1 MPMSGKTRI
10 GIAKLPY
17 SGQFGLRERSDSVEV
32 IDSSLGK
39 LLGELG
45 CEVVGSKTAEL
56 TPEDSKQYGAQ
67 NRLGL
72 ASAHL
77 AEIVSGYVRGGVFP
91 LGLLQ
96 NCNGLMGMLAGLQR
110 SGPGRKPLRVG
121 LVYIDAHGDF
131 NTPETSLSGMLG
143 GMPVAVSCG
152 LCLERLRRTCGLD
165 PPLPTKYIT
174 MVGVRDTDPYEQELI
189 DRSDIEHVTVD
200 EVKRLSPAIDME
212 MERLATFVDLIYVHV
227 DMDVLDPPEVPG
239 HGLPVEGGPSSLE
252 LAEALEVM
260 FEHPKAASFGVA
272 SYPSERDPGGV
283 SLKAVHNLI
292 GGVVRGVKNRED

>member
-1 MPMSGKTRI
+1 MSGKTRI

-17 SGQFGLRERSDSVEV
+17 GGQFGLRERSDSVDV
-32 IDSSLGK
+32 IESSLEELFDG
-39 LLGELG
+39 LG
-45 CEVVGSKTAEL
+45 CEVVESKTAEL
-56 TPEDSKQYGAQ
+56 TPEDGRQYGAQ
-67 NRLGL
+67 NRFGL

-77 AEIVSGYVRGGVFP
+77 AGIVTGYIREGVFP

-110 SGPGRKPLRVG
+110 SSTGWKPLRVG

-165 PPLPTKYIT
+165 PPLPTKYVT
-174 MVGVRDTDPYEQELI
+174 MVGVRDTDPLEQELI
-189 DRSDIEHVTVD
+189 DRSDVEQITVD

-212 MERLATFVDLIYVHV
+212 MERLATLTDLIYVHV

-239 HGLPVEGGPSSLE
+239 HGLPVEGGPTSLE

-260 FEHPKAASFGVA
+260 FEHPKAASFGLA

-283 SLKAVHNLI
+283 SLKAVNNLI
-292 GGVVRGVKNRED
+292 GGVVRGLRNRED

>member
-1 MPMSGKTRI
+1 MPMSDKTRI

-17 SGQFGLRERSDSVEV
+17 GGQFGLRERSDSVDV
-32 IDSSLGK
+32 IESSLEELFDG
-39 LLGELG
+39 LG
-45 CEVVGSKTAEL
+45 CEVVESKTAEL
-56 TPEDSKQYGAQ
+56 TPEDGRQYGAQ
-67 NRLGL
+67 NRFGL

-77 AEIVSGYVRGGVFP
+77 AGIVTGYIREGVFP

-110 SGPGRKPLRVG
+110 SSTGWKPLRVG

-165 PPLPTKYIT
+165 PPLPTKYVT
-174 MVGVRDTDPYEQELI
+174 MVGVRDTDPLEQELI
-189 DRSDIEHVTVD
+189 DRSDVEQITVD

-212 MERLATFVDLIYVHV
+212 MERLATLTDLIYVHV

-239 HGLPVEGGPSSLE
+239 HGLPVEGGPTSLE

-260 FEHPKAASFGVA
+260 FEHPKAASFGLA

-283 SLKAVHNLI
+283 SLKAVNNLI
-292 GGVVRGVKNRED
+292 GGVVRGLRNRED

>member
-1 MPMSGKTRI
+1 MSDKTRI

-17 SGQFGLRERSDSVEV
+17 GGQFGLRERSDSVDV
-32 IDSSLGK
+32 IESSLEELFDG
-39 LLGELG
+39 LG
-45 CEVVGSKTAEL
+45 CEVVESKTAEL
-56 TPEDSKQYGAQ
+56 TPEDGRQYGAQ
-67 NRLGL
+67 NRFGL

-77 AEIVSGYVRGGVFP
+77 AGIVTGYIREGVFP

-110 SGPGRKPLRVG
+110 SSTGWKPLRVG

-165 PPLPTKYIT
+165 PPLPTKYVT
-174 MVGVRDTDPYEQELI
+174 MVGVRDTDPLEQELI
-189 DRSDIEHVTVD
+189 DRSDVEQITVD

-212 MERLATFVDLIYVHV
+212 MERLATLTDLIYVHV

-239 HGLPVEGGPSSLE
+239 HGLPVEGGPTSLE

-260 FEHPKAASFGVA
+260 FEHPKAASFGLA

-283 SLKAVHNLI
+283 SLKAVNNLI
-292 GGVVRGVKNRED
+292 GGVVRGLRNRED